1 MVILSINKKNTEK
14 KMEKKCWINMFA
26 RGPYYH
32 LFKRYVIILLRKMR
46 IETKTV
52 PST

>member
-1 MVILSINKKNTEK
+1 MKKKIVCAKMMLEK
-14 KMEKKCWINMFA
+14 YVCTW
-26 RGPYYH
+26 PYYH

-46 IETKTV
+46 TETKTV